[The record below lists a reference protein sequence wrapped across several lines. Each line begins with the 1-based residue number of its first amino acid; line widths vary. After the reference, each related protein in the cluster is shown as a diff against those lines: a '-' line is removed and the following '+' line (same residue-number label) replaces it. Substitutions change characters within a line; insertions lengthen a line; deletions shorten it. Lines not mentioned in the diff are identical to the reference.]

1 MTNKE
6 EVTFNKNE
14 LLELIRGIFKETL
27 IEVLTQRRDLLEDAM
42 LEAFED
48 IGLVRAIED
57 GKTGEYMSKDEFL
70 KKIDL
75 KIASL

>member
-1 MTNKE
+1 ME
-6 EVTFNKNE
+6 EVTFNKND

-27 IEVLTQRRDLLEDAM
+27 IEVLTQRRDLLEDAL
-42 LEAFED
+42 LEALED

-57 GKTGEYMSKDEFL
+57 GKTGGYVSKDEFL
-70 KKIDL
+70 EKIDL

>member
-1 MTNKE
+1 ME

-48 IGLVRAIED
+48 IGLARAIED
-57 GKTGEYMSKDEFL
+57 GKIGEYISKDEFL

-75 KIASL
+75 KIASS